1 MKTVGLYNLK
11 GGVGKTTTAVN
22 LAYLASQEGK
32 RTLLWDLDPQRAT
45 TFYLNIKPASKPSAK
60 TLIQDKRLL
69 DRLIKPTEYAH
80 LDLFPAHFK
89 IRHLDVAL
97 GEMKRRKKQLIRLI
111 DTLAARYEYLFLDCP
126 PTLSFLSE
134 NVFYA
139 ADYLI
144 IPVIP
149 TTLSLETFKQVKKYL
164 GKHVSDPA
172 KMIPF
177 FSMVDARKILHK
189 KTMETLRTN
198 TDFCAAMIPSRA
210 VIEQMGTHRAPLP
223 HFSPK
228 SEAAQEYEA
237 LWKEIKQR
245 MGGIQQ

>member
-22 LAYLASQEGK
+22 LAYLAAQEGK

-45 TFYLNIKPASKPSAK
+45 TFYLNITPGAKPSAK
-60 TLIQDKRLL
+60 TLIQDKSLL
-69 DRLIKPTEYAH
+69 DRLIKPTDYAN

-89 IRHLDVAL
+89 IRHLDAAL
-97 GEMKRRKKQLIRLI
+97 GEMKRRKKQLTRLI
-111 DTLAARYEYLFLDCP
+111 DTLTARYEYLFFDCP

-134 NVFYA
+134 NVFQA

-149 TTLSLETFKQVKKYL
+149 TTLSLQTFKQVKKYL
-164 GKHVSDPA
+164 SKHVNDPA
-172 KMIPF
+172 KLIPF
-177 FSMVDARKILHK
+177 FSMVDSRKSLHH
-189 KTMETLRTN
+189 KTMEAFGQTAN
-198 TDFCAAMIPSRA
+198 FCVATIPSRS
-210 VIEQMGTHRAPLP
+210 VIEQMGTHRAPVP

-228 SEAAQEYEA
+228 SEAAQEYQA

-245 MGGIQQ
+245 MERNE